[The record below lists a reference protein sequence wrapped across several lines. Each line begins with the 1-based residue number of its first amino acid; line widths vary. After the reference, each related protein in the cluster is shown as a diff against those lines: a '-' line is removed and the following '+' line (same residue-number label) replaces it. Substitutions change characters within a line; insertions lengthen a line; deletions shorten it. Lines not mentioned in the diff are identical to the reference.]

1 MLMNVQKLKLAV
13 LAGVSAL
20 VVGCASAPT
29 VVVEPFDTVATVEND
44 FDTTW
49 SKLIRFA
56 STNQI
61 PIKTLEKDSGLI
73 VFENTSM
80 SPNLIAQYCANINV
94 PLLWTLKSGQASGN
108 VTVVDEGG
116 FSTVAVNMSFQAT
129 TEYCYQGCNYNTVQC
144 ESLGKFE
151 TGLLEAVR

>member
-1 MLMNVQKLKLAV
+1 MFKKVKF
-13 LAGVSAL
+13 SL
-20 VVGCASAPT
+20 VAIASVILVGCASAP
-29 VVVEPFDTVATVEND
+29 VVEVEPFDSVATVEND

-61 PIKTLEKDSGLI
+61 GIKTIEKASGLI

-80 SPNLIAQYCANINV
+80 SPNLIRQYCTNINM

-108 VTVVDEGG
+108 VTVSDEGG
-116 FSTVAVNMSFQAT
+116 FSTVAVNMSYQAT
-129 TEYCYQGCNYNTVQC
+129 SEYCYQGCNYNTSRC
-144 ESLGKFE
+144 DSLGKFE
-151 TGLLEAVR
+151 TELLDAVR

>member
-1 MLMNVQKLKLAV
+1 MFEKFKFGLVAV
-13 LAGVSAL
+13 TSVIL
-20 VVGCASAPT
+20 VGCASAP
-29 VVVEPFDTVATVEND
+29 VVEVEPFDSVATVGND

-61 PIKTLEKDSGLI
+61 GIKTIEKASGLI

-80 SPNLIAQYCANINV
+80 SPNLIRQYCTNINT

-108 VTVVDEGG
+108 VTVSDEGG
-116 FSTVAVNMSFQAT
+116 FSTVAVNMSYQAT
-129 TEYCYQGCNYNTVQC
+129 SEYCYQGCNQNTSRC
-144 ESLGKFE
+144 DSLGKFE
-151 TGLLEAVR
+151 TELLDAVR

>member
-1 MLMNVQKLKLAV
+1 MSFQKMKYGAV
-13 LAGVSAL
+13 VIFGLFL
-20 VVGCASAPT
+20 VGCASQPY
-29 VVVEPFDTVATVEND
+29 VEVERFDTNATVESD

-61 PIKTLEKDSGLI
+61 GIKTIEKDSGLI

-80 SPNLIAQYCANINV
+80 SPSMIRQYCTNIV
-94 PLLWTLKSGQASGN
+94 TPMLWTLKSGQASGN

-116 FSTVAVNMSFQAT
+116 FSTVAVNMSYQST
-129 TEYCYQGCNYNTVQC
+129 SEYCYQGCNYNTSRC
-144 ESLGKFE
+144 DSLGKFE
-151 TGLLEAVR
+151 TDLLNAVR